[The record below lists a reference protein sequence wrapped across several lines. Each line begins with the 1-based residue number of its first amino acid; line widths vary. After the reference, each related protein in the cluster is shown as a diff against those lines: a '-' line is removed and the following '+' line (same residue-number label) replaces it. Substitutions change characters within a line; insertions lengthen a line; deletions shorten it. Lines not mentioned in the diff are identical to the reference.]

1 MYNYIANISKSTA
14 VTHCLSCK
22 FFSQEKLNLILSKND
37 IIEFYDLTK
46 EGLVKNNFINIFGKI
61 EILLNIPSHEKN
73 KKDNLFILSEDLDF
87 ALLSFNNNS
96 NNIDTILSGSVHE
109 EIGRK
114 QDGVF
119 YSLDLMKN
127 FLIISAFKNIFK
139 LICVNNE
146 MRIVEKYHD
155 FTIKYQYED
164 IIFLAPF
171 SLNYVFKDNIEKHY
185 KNILTFAVIKTDII
199 DNTNNA
205 TTDTSSNELPQEISF
220 ETFQIL
226 VDANEYKHYSYLWKN
241 DLLNTI
247 SIDTKDNT
255 KNDNAYSAEDINLL
269 QKIDLSENPTVSLM
283 ITHPDGLVILFFS
296 NYVQYYKYDQK
307 KKKLL
312 PKKDKKISYE
322 ERKFTTY
329 TLIDEKNYK
338 YFVIDEYGN
347 LFLLVLILPFSEEK
361 NKSDLIFQFLGEIN
375 YSTCLAYLDN
385 NYLFVGSNKANS
397 QLVKIEKNENNFIN
411 VIENFDTLAPIT
423 NLTLVNKNIENEN
436 HVELITISGIEK
448 NCCVNMIKKGIP
460 AIFEDEVEIKNIKNV
475 FKVNLNKNNNNI
487 FTFII
492 TTINNSIILDYDQNS
507 NKLSLNKQI
516 KLNKN
521 DKILFAK
528 TIYNNTLL
536 LMISNL
542 SIFIYK
548 INDNGNIEQTQ
559 DKTLDNMKQV
569 RPLLIKYNEKLNSLF
584 VYFNNKQFLVFKI
597 DINGK
602 ICSKETLIDNINM
615 SSFGV
620 CKYFI
625 IYSEWDKN
633 NLNIF
638 TINTKKIETMNI
650 VESSKDFAQ
659 ITNIE
664 IIKKEGLRFVLLSLS
679 NGKLLYFKLKEQFR
693 NYNYY
698 DFTENDFIFKRK
710 FNLTNENYTIRKIQI
725 KDNTDRKYLFLDIS
739 TPCLAFFNKESI
751 VLINLSIKLC
761 KDIIQLDKNKY
772 LFIYNNKIVFGS
784 LSNVQRQ
791 NITSKLYGKQLY
803 NIETISFYNYNL
815 NITNDIH
822 KGNDINTLKEKN
834 KQKISNYLL
843 IIEEEKIDKNTT
855 KTSLVLSDVYLKEIS
870 RYNFQNENEIC
881 TSFSE
886 IEKWNDL
893 DTKLIVAGT
902 GISEYPNEE
911 PCMGYIY
918 LIEIDHKNNYVMKK
932 IKEIQTKGG
941 IYRIKALKNIIY
953 ASIGNTLF
961 IYKII
966 NNYETKKLTESY
978 EIKLIRKC
986 SFFTL
991 INDIYLYDFNPKSDD
1006 NLSQIKS
1013 YSNDNNELNLTMSIN
1028 KSAKK
1033 KNVIQMEEE
1042 EDEFTNKINENSENE
1057 QDEIKSE
1064 ENKSKNEEDIQ
1075 YIIISD
1081 LYRSIVLYSYDANND
1096 KLNEICRDYN
1106 LTWVYSIS
1114 QYKNNSLFIS
1124 DIDGNL
1130 ISLEKNIHPK
1140 SDQENFKF
1148 ERRAYFNLSER
1159 INSMVMTTVKNQKL
1173 FLLSCDNN
1181 KYDIIPEENIDDNI
1195 PEEVK
1200 VTYYG
1205 TMEGSIGIIISL
1217 KKDVFDFLKGL
1228 ECAIV
1233 KRMKNFGSFD
1243 YDKWRSFKDGFNI
1256 KKSTG
1261 FVEGNIVEDFLN
1273 YDDALKNEIIRQV
1286 NFPWDKSLSDV
1297 VNIIETLAKCH

>member
-283 ITHPDGLVILFFS
+283 ITHPDGPVILFFS

-411 VIENFDTLAPIT
+411 VIENFDTLAPIS

-597 DINGK
+597 DITGK
-602 ICSKETLIDNINM
+602 ICSKETLIDSINM

-1124 DIDGNL
+1124 DIDGNI

>member
-96 NNIDTILSGSVHE
+96 NNIDTILNGSVHE

-226 VDANEYKHYSYLWKN
+226 LDANEYKHYSYLWKN

-247 SIDTKDNT
+247 SIDTKDNA
-255 KNDNAYSAEDINLL
+255 KNYNAYSAEDINLL

-411 VIENFDTLAPIT
+411 VIENFDTLAPIS

-475 FKVNLNKNNNNI
+475 FKVNLNKNNHNI
-487 FTFII
+487 ITFII

-822 KGNDINTLKEKN
+822 KGNDINALKEKN

-902 GISEYPNEE
+902 GISEYQNEE

-1064 ENKSKNEEDIQ
+1064 ENKSKNEEDIH

-1124 DIDGNL
+1124 DIDGNI

-1181 KYDIIPEENIDDNI
+1181 KYDIIPEENLDDNI

>member
-1 MYNYIANISKSTA
+1 MFNYIANISKSTA

-46 EGLVKNNFINIFGKI
+46 EGLVKNNIINIFGKI
-61 EILLNIPSHEKN
+61 EILLNIPSHERN

-96 NNIDTILSGSVHE
+96 NNIDTILSGSIHE

-247 SIDTKDNT
+247 SIDTKDNA

-283 ITHPDGLVILFFS
+283 ITHPDGLIILFFS

-411 VIENFDTLAPIT
+411 VIENFDTLAPIS

-460 AIFEDEVEIKNIKNV
+460 AIFEDEVEIKNIKSV
-475 FKVNLNKNNNNI
+475 FKVNLNKNNHNI
-487 FTFII
+487 ITFII

-548 INDNGNIEQTQ
+548 INDKGNIEQTQ

-602 ICSKETLIDNINM
+602 ICSKETLIDSINM

-822 KGNDINTLKEKN
+822 KGNDINALKEKN

-1013 YSNDNNELNLTMSIN
+1013 YTNDNNELNLTMSIN

-1124 DIDGNL
+1124 DIDGNI

-1256 KKSTG
+1256 KKSSG

>member
-96 NNIDTILSGSVHE
+96 NNIDTILNGSVHE

-385 NYLFVGSNKANS
+385 NYLFIGSNKANS

-411 VIENFDTLAPIT
+411 VIENFDTLAPIS

-475 FKVNLNKNNNNI
+475 FKVNLNKNNHNI
-487 FTFII
+487 ITFII

-548 INDNGNIEQTQ
+548 INDKGNIEQTQ
-559 DKTLDNMKQV
+559 DKTLDNMKRV

-602 ICSKETLIDNINM
+602 ICSKETLIDSINM

-710 FNLTNENYTIRKIQI
+710 FNLTNENYSIRKIQI

-902 GISEYPNEE
+902 GISEYQNEE

-1042 EDEFTNKINENSENE
+1042 EDEFTNKIKENSENE

-1064 ENKSKNEEDIQ
+1064 ENKSKNEEDIH

-1124 DIDGNL
+1124 DIDGNI

>member
-96 NNIDTILSGSVHE
+96 NNIDTILNGSVHE

-411 VIENFDTLAPIT
+411 VIENFDALAPIS

-475 FKVNLNKNNNNI
+475 FKVNLNKNNHNI
-487 FTFII
+487 ITFII

-1064 ENKSKNEEDIQ
+1064 ENKSKNEEDIH

-1124 DIDGNL
+1124 DIDGNI

-1181 KYDIIPEENIDDNI
+1181 KYDIIPEENLDDDI

>member
-96 NNIDTILSGSVHE
+96 NIIDTILSGSVHE

-411 VIENFDTLAPIT
+411 VIENFDTLAPIS

-475 FKVNLNKNNNNI
+475 FKVNLNKNNHNI
-487 FTFII
+487 ITFII

-597 DINGK
+597 DITGK

-1124 DIDGNL
+1124 DIDGNI

>member
-312 PKKDKKISYE
+312 AKKDKKISYE

-1181 KYDIIPEENIDDNI
+1181 KYDIIPEENLDDNI

>member
-1 MYNYIANISKSTA
+1 M
-14 VTHCLSCK
+14 
-22 FFSQEKLNLILSKND
+22 
-37 IIEFYDLTK
+37 
-46 EGLVKNNFINIFGKI
+46 
-61 EILLNIPSHEKN
+61 
-73 KKDNLFILSEDLDF
+73 
-87 ALLSFNNNS
+87 
-96 NNIDTILSGSVHE
+96 
-109 EIGRK
+109 
-114 QDGVF
+114 
-119 YSLDLMKN
+119 
-127 FLIISAFKNIFK
+127 
-139 LICVNNE
+139 
-146 MRIVEKYHD
+146 
-155 FTIKYQYED
+155 
-164 IIFLAPF
+164 
-171 SLNYVFKDNIEKHY
+171 
-185 KNILTFAVIKTDII
+185 
-199 DNTNNA
+199 
-205 TTDTSSNELPQEISF
+205 
-220 ETFQIL
+220 
-226 VDANEYKHYSYLWKN
+226 
-241 DLLNTI
+241 
-247 SIDTKDNT
+247 
-255 KNDNAYSAEDINLL
+255 
-269 QKIDLSENPTVSLM
+269 
-283 ITHPDGLVILFFS
+283 
-296 NYVQYYKYDQK
+296 
-307 KKKLL
+307 
-312 PKKDKKISYE
+312 
-322 ERKFTTY
+322 
-329 TLIDEKNYK
+329 
-338 YFVIDEYGN
+338 
-347 LFLLVLILPFSEEK
+347 
-361 NKSDLIFQFLGEIN
+361 
-375 YSTCLAYLDN
+375 
-385 NYLFVGSNKANS
+385 
-397 QLVKIEKNENNFIN
+397 
-411 VIENFDTLAPIT
+411 
-423 NLTLVNKNIENEN
+423 
-436 HVELITISGIEK
+436 
-448 NCCVNMIKKGIP
+448 
-460 AIFEDEVEIKNIKNV
+460 
-475 FKVNLNKNNNNI
+475 
-487 FTFII
+487 
-492 TTINNSIILDYDQNS
+492 
-507 NKLSLNKQI
+507 
-516 KLNKN
+516 
-521 DKILFAK
+521 
-528 TIYNNTLL
+528 
-536 LMISNL
+536 
-542 SIFIYK
+542 
-548 INDNGNIEQTQ
+548 
-559 DKTLDNMKQV
+559 
-569 RPLLIKYNEKLNSLF
+569 
-584 VYFNNKQFLVFKI
+584 
-597 DINGK
+597 
-602 ICSKETLIDNINM
+602 
-615 SSFGV
+615 
-620 CKYFI
+620 
-625 IYSEWDKN
+625 
-633 NLNIF
+633 
-638 TINTKKIETMNI
+638 
-650 VESSKDFAQ
+650 
-659 ITNIE
+659 
-664 IIKKEGLRFVLLSLS
+664 
-679 NGKLLYFKLKEQFR
+679 
-693 NYNYY
+693 
-698 DFTENDFIFKRK
+698 
-710 FNLTNENYTIRKIQI
+710 
-725 KDNTDRKYLFLDIS
+725 
-739 TPCLAFFNKESI
+739 
-751 VLINLSIKLC
+751 SIKLC

-822 KGNDINTLKEKN
+822 KGNDINALKEKN

-1013 YSNDNNELNLTMSIN
+1013 YTNDNNELNLTMSIN

-1064 ENKSKNEEDIQ
+1064 ENKSKNEEDIH

-1124 DIDGNL
+1124 DIDGNI

-1181 KYDIIPEENIDDNI
+1181 KYDIIPEENLDDNI

>member
-14 VTHCLSCK
+14 VTHCLSCN

-312 PKKDKKISYE
+312 AKKDKKISYE

-411 VIENFDTLAPIT
+411 VIENFDTLAPIS

-1124 DIDGNL
+1124 DIDGNI

>member
-96 NNIDTILSGSVHE
+96 NNIDTILNGSVHE

-411 VIENFDTLAPIT
+411 VIENFDTLAPIS

-1124 DIDGNL
+1124 DIDGNI

>member
-96 NNIDTILSGSVHE
+96 NNIDTILNGSVHE

-226 VDANEYKHYSYLWKN
+226 LDANEYKHYSYLWKN

-247 SIDTKDNT
+247 SIDTKDNA
-255 KNDNAYSAEDINLL
+255 KNYNAYSAEDINLL

-312 PKKDKKISYE
+312 AKKDKKISYE

-411 VIENFDTLAPIT
+411 VIENFDTLAPIS

-460 AIFEDEVEIKNIKNV
+460 AIFDDEIEIKNIKNV
-475 FKVNLNKNNNNI
+475 FKVNLNKNNHNI
-487 FTFII
+487 ITFII

-822 KGNDINTLKEKN
+822 KGNDINILKEKN

-902 GISEYPNEE
+902 GISEYQNEE

-1064 ENKSKNEEDIQ
+1064 ENKSKNEEDIH

-1124 DIDGNL
+1124 DIDGNI

-1181 KYDIIPEENIDDNI
+1181 KYDIIPEENLDDNI

>member
-96 NNIDTILSGSVHE
+96 NIIDTILSGSVHE

-247 SIDTKDNT
+247 SIDTKDNA

-283 ITHPDGLVILFFS
+283 ITHPDGLIILFFS

-411 VIENFDTLAPIT
+411 VIENFDTLAPIS

-475 FKVNLNKNNNNI
+475 FKVNLNKNNHNI
-487 FTFII
+487 ITFII

-584 VYFNNKQFLVFKI
+584 VYFNNKQFLAFKI

-602 ICSKETLIDNINM
+602 ICSKETLIDSINM

-1124 DIDGNL
+1124 DIDGNI

>member
-411 VIENFDTLAPIT
+411 VIENFDTLAPIS

-475 FKVNLNKNNNNI
+475 FKVNLNKNNHNI
-487 FTFII
+487 ITFII

-1124 DIDGNL
+1124 DIDGNI

>member
-96 NNIDTILSGSVHE
+96 NNIDTILNGSVHE

-247 SIDTKDNT
+247 SIDTKDNA

-283 ITHPDGLVILFFS
+283 ITHPDGLIILFFS

-460 AIFEDEVEIKNIKNV
+460 AIFDDEIEIKNIKNV
-475 FKVNLNKNNNNI
+475 FKVNLNKNNHNI
-487 FTFII
+487 ITFII

-602 ICSKETLIDNINM
+602 ICSKETLIDSINM

-664 IIKKEGLRFVLLSLS
+664 IIKKEGLRFILLSLS

-911 PCMGYIY
+911 PCIGYIY

-1064 ENKSKNEEDIQ
+1064 ENKSKNEEDIH

-1124 DIDGNL
+1124 DIDGNI

>member
-96 NNIDTILSGSVHE
+96 NIIDTILSGSVHE

-247 SIDTKDNT
+247 SIDTKDNA

-283 ITHPDGLVILFFS
+283 ITHPDGLIILFFS

-312 PKKDKKISYE
+312 TKKDKKISYE

-411 VIENFDTLAPIT
+411 VIENFDTLAPIS
-423 NLTLVNKNIENEN
+423 NLTLVNQNIENEN

-460 AIFEDEVEIKNIKNV
+460 AIFDDEIEIKNIKNV
-475 FKVNLNKNNNNI
+475 FKVNLNKNNHNI
-487 FTFII
+487 ITFII

-597 DINGK
+597 DITGK

-1124 DIDGNL
+1124 DIDGNI

-1181 KYDIIPEENIDDNI
+1181 KYDIIPEENLDDNI
-1195 PEEVK
+1195 PEELK

-1256 KKSTG
+1256 KKSSG